1 MKPNDTLKLYMALRR
16 HRKLAARRD
25 ANRGQSQAAK
35 VIIWFAAAF
44 ICIYLIGFA
53 VLLAT
58 IANESSHTSSVDLLC
73 CILPLVSAI
82 DFGAR
87 FLIQQTPAQLV
98 RPYLLLPVPKN
109 TCINGFIISSITGMG
124 NFLWFFM
131 FIPYIIMSVVFSYG
145 IVTSLLLIAFLTV
158 TVMIFSQWYAIIRAL
173 INDKLYFWAI
183 PTLVYAA
190 FVVPFFTNRDDLY
203 IDTFSAIGEAITDHS
218 ILPLALS
225 LLLLCVLVAVNRNI
239 QRHYVMAELMHTKS
253 TKVVQLGEMN
263 FLKRFGTTG
272 MFLKLELATLLRNKN
287 PRKSFLYSIAIVVA
301 FSIIIT
307 FTSTYDT
314 RYMTHFWALY
324 NFIVM
329 GSTLLTKLMGNEGNY
344 IDGLMVR
351 RDMMRNLLHAK
362 YIFYSVMLLLP
373 FVLMLPMVFVGKWS
387 LLMLVSFGIF
397 TAGFQ
402 YFVLF
407 QLAVFNKQTY
417 PLNER
422 FNGKATSDNMYWQM
436 LIQFALFI
444 IPITLL
450 QVLQALFSET
460 ISYIIMLAIG
470 IVFIATSNIWI
481 GNIYRRFMNR
491 RYENMES
498 FRATR

>member
-1 MKPNDTLKLYMALRR
+1 MKPNDTLKLYMTLRR
-16 HRKLAARRD
+16 HRRLAERRD
-25 ANRGQSQAAK
+25 VNHGQNQAAK

-44 ICIYLIGFA
+44 ICIYLVGFA
-53 VLLAT
+53 VMLAT
-58 IANESSHTSSVDLLC
+58 IANESSHMSSVDLLC

-87 FLIQQTPAQLV
+87 FLMQQTPAQLV
-98 RPYLLLPVPKN
+98 RPYLLLPIPKN
-109 TCINGFIISSITGMG
+109 TCINGFIISSLTGMG

-145 IVTSLLLIAFLTV
+145 IITSLLLIVFLTV
-158 TVMIFSQWYAIIRAL
+158 TVMIFSQWYAIIRTL
-173 INDKLYFWAI
+173 INDKLYYWAI
-183 PTLVYAA
+183 PALVYAT
-190 FVVPFFTNRDDLY
+190 FVIPFFTDCDNLY
-203 IDTFSAIGEAITDHS
+203 IAAFSAIGESITGHSTLAI
-218 ILPLALS
+218 ICPIV
-225 LLLLCVLVAVNRNI
+225 LLCALVAVNRNI
-239 QRHYVMAELMHTKS
+239 QRHYVMGELMHTKR
-253 TKVVQLGEMN
+253 TKVVELGEMQ

-272 MFLKLELATLLRNKN
+272 MFLKLEFATLLRNKN
-287 PRKSFLYSIAIVVA
+287 PRKSFLYSIALVVA
-301 FSIIIT
+301 FSLIIT

-314 RYMTHFWALY
+314 SYMMHFWAFY
-324 NFIVM
+324 NFVIM
-329 GSTLLTKLMGNEGNY
+329 GATLLTKLMGNEGNY

-351 RDMMRNLLHAK
+351 RNMIRNLLYAK
-362 YIFYSVMLLLP
+362 YIFYSILLLLP

-387 LLMLVSFGIF
+387 LLMLVSFGIY

-402 YFVLF
+402 YFILF

-422 FNGKATSDNMYWQM
+422 FNGKATSDNMYWQ
-436 LIQFALFI
+436 LAIQIAMFI

-450 QVLQALFSET
+450 QIMQSLFSET
-460 ISYIIMLAIG
+460 VSYIIMMCIG
-470 IVFIATSNIWI
+470 FIFIATSKKWI
-481 GNIYRRFMNR
+481 DNIYRRFMNR